1 MDERTGEVVLEVA
14 AEEGPERTPSSCLFF
29 AFCAFSAS
37 RAADTKVRWWSKRT
51 EKKITV
57 EIDTKKEVRKG

>member
-37 RAADTKVRWWSKRT
+37 RAADTKVRWWSERT
-51 EKKITV
+51 EKK
-57 EIDTKKEVRKG
+57 